1 MNKKLIIA
9 LAAVAVAV
17 LLWWLWPSA
26 SGDGVMRTDT
36 VVLDRGDVVQIV
48 SSVGSVQ
55 ALNTVEVGSQLSGQ
69 IAELYA
75 DFNSQVEAGDLL
87 ARIDPQTFE
96 RRVQEAEANLAV
108 SRANVRV
115 QQAGIQKAEAM
126 LVNARREF
134 ERQTE
139 LVGRGSVS
147 AADRDAAEANWRS
160 AEADVAI
167 ARANLA
173 NAEATVNQ
181 REAVRDAARI
191 DLERTE
197 IRSPINGVVIDRA
210 VDEGQTVAASLS
222 APILFIIAQ
231 DLAEIQIEASVDE
244 ADIGSVR
251 EGASA
256 VFGVDAFL
264 DRRFTGV
271 VSQVRLAPWEEQNVV
286 TYTVIIE
293 APNPGRRLLP
303 GMTASVDIETGRRE
317 DVLRVSNAAARFRPP
332 AFATVHSASDTAS
345 TQTGSRSG
353 GPAAELA
360 EQLSELGLPAATI
373 EQIQQDLRTAFAGQG
388 PAMGETMDEAQRELM
403 RERMSRAMED
413 ILARHLSPEQHE
425 QLRQRQAE
433 RGETR
438 AATLYLARPDG
449 SLEERRV
456 RYGLSDDRHTEIV
469 AGRVAEGDVV
479 VTRVRQ
485 VENN

>member
-1 MNKKLIIA
+1 MNRKLMIA
-9 LAAVAVAV
+9 LAALAAAA
-17 LLWWLWPSA
+17 LLWLLWPS
-26 SGDGVMRTDT
+26 SSDDGLIRTDT
-36 VVLDRGDVVQIV
+36 AAIDRGDVVQIV
-48 SSVGSVQ
+48 SSVGSVR

-115 QQAGIQKAEAM
+115 QEAAIQKAEAM

-147 AADRDAAEANWRS
+147 AADRDSAEAAWRS

-167 ARANLA
+167 SRANLA
-173 NAEATVNQ
+173 NAEATVHQ

-231 DLAEIQIEASVDE
+231 DLSEIQIEASVDE

-264 DRRFTGV
+264 ERSFTGE

-286 TYTVIIE
+286 TYTVVIE
-293 APNPGRRLLP
+293 ASNPGRRLLP

-332 AFATVHSASDTAS
+332 PFVTVHSVSDTAS
-345 TQTGSRSG
+345 ATARSGPG
-353 GPAAELA
+353 GPAARLA
-360 EQLSELGLPAATI
+360 EQLSEFGVSSATI
-373 EQIQQDLRTAFAGQG
+373 EQIQQELQEAFAGFG
-388 PAMGETMDEAQRELM
+388 GMPGEAMDADQRALM
-403 RERMSRAMED
+403 RERMSRASEEIM
-413 ILARHLSPEQHE
+413 ARHLSPEQRE
-425 QLRQRQAE
+425 QLRQLQLE

-438 AATLYLARPDG
+438 TATLHFTRPDG
-449 SLEERRV
+449 SLEARQV
-456 RYGLSDDRHTEIV
+456 RLGLSDDRYTEIV
-469 AGRVAEGDVV
+469 AGPVAAGDQA

-485 VENN
+485 IESN